1 MGNRINV
8 DLRKFETLDKDF
20 NVESITYGI
29 SVYDDYGKDYTNLF
43 SSREDL
49 EKELDSLGCT
59 EQVLKVHFPDYAEYW
74 GESYF
79 TGSVLDYFG
88 EDSHEEEESE

>member
-20 NVESITYGI
+20 NVEFTTYGI
-29 SVYDDYGKDYTNLF
+29 TVYDDYGKDYINLF
-43 SSREDL
+43 PSREEL
-49 EKELDSLGCT
+49 EKELDNLGST
-59 EQVLKVHFPDYAEYW
+59 EQVLKEYFPDYAGYW

-88 EDSHEEEESE
+88 EESE